1 MTVPRR
7 LLAALAGLV
16 LALLLPALA
25 QAASPVVTL
34 RIQGAIGPAVADY
47 VERNLVRAAADGAQ
61 LVVLQMDTPGGLDP
75 SMRQIIKAILA
86 SPVPVAS
93 FVAPGGAR
101 AASAGTYILY
111 ASHVAAM
118 APGTNLGAATPV
130 AIGILPGAP
139 DAKEPARKP
148 GETEKP
154 TGSGDSGKAGE
165 SGKTA
170 EPGKAGRDA
179 KQPGESPAAVESTG
193 TTLTRKQVSDAAA
206 YIRGLAQLRGRN
218 AEWGEKAVRE
228 AASLSAEE
236 ALAANVIDVVADDV
250 AQLLAKLDGRT
261 FTVQGV
267 ARTLATADAPVA
279 ARDPDWRSRLL
290 AVITD
295 PGIALILMM
304 IGVYGLFFEFTSPG
318 VGVPGVLGGICLLLA
333 LYALNLLPVNYA
345 GLALILLGI
354 AFMVSEA
361 FLPGFGVLGTGG
373 VIAFVA
379 GALFLFDTDVP
390 GFGIPLALIVTVAV
404 ASALFLGLVG
414 GMAWKARMRKVVSGA
429 EEVVGSAAEVLDDM
443 TGEGWAR
450 MHGETWRVASAA
462 PLARGQKVRVTA
474 RRGLLLDVAPDEV
487 KTNGG

>member
-1 MTVPRR
+1 MVAIRIPISFAR
-7 LLAALAGLV
+7 LRAFALALAFALAGLV
-16 LALLLPALA
+16 LALPAP
-25 QAASPVVTL
+25 AAGPVVTL

-47 VERNLVRAAADGAQ
+47 VDRGITRAAQEGAQ
-61 LVVLQMDTPGGLDP
+61 LVVLHMDTPGGLDP
-75 SMRQIIKAILA
+75 SMRRIIQAILA

-93 FVAPGGAR
+93 FVSPGGAR

-130 AIGILPGAP
+130 QVGILPGAP
-139 DAKEPARKP
+139 DAKEPAAPAKP
-148 GETEKP
+148 EEP
-154 TGSGDSGKAGE
+154 ASGKAAPG
-165 SGKTA
+165 SPDGKA
-170 EPGKAGRDA
+170 EPAKAKEA
-179 KQPGESPAAVESTG
+179 PVVLPGGSAM
-193 TTLTRKQVSDAAA
+193 TRKQVNDAAA
-206 YIRGLAQLRGRN
+206 YLRGLAQMRGRN
-218 AEWGEKAVRE
+218 AEWAEKAVRE
-228 AASLSAEE
+228 AASLPAEE
-236 ALAANVIDVVADDV
+236 ALAMNVIDLVAEDLP
-250 AQLLAKLDGRT
+250 QLLAKLDGRSL
-261 FTVQGV
+261 TVNGV
-267 ARTLATADAPVA
+267 ARTLATAGA
-279 ARDPDWRSRLL
+279 AVVPRDPDWRSRFL

-318 VGVPGVLGGICLLLA
+318 VGVPGVLGGIALLLA

-373 VIAFVA
+373 VVAFVA
-379 GALFLFDTDVP
+379 GALFLFDTEVP

-404 ASALFLGLVG
+404 ASAVLIAMAG
-414 GMAWKARMRKVVSGA
+414 GMALKARARKVVSGA
-429 EEVVGSAAEVLDDM
+429 EDVVGSLAEMLDDA

-450 MHGETWRVASAA
+450 MHGETWRVASAT

-474 RRGLLLDVAPDEV
+474 RRGLVLDVAPDEV